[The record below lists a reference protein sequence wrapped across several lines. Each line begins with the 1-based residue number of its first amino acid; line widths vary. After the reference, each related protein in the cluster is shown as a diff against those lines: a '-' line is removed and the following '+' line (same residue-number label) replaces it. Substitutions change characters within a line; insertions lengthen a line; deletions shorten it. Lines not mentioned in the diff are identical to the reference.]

1 MTIRDAE
8 REDLV
13 SITDIYN
20 DAILHTTA
28 VYDYEP
34 HSLDSRIAWFENRRS
49 GGFPVI
55 VYEVG
60 GAVAGFASFG
70 PFRPHQ
76 GYRYTVEHS
85 LYVHREYRKRGIG
98 RALLERLIELA
109 ESSGYAVLVGGI
121 DAANVESIRLHE
133 RFGFEHAGTIPKAG
147 CKFGRWLDLAFYH
160 RQLRGPA
167 SP

>member
-1 MTIRDAE
+1 MTIRDAVK
-8 REDLV
+8 EDLA
-13 SITDIYN
+13 SILDIYN

-34 HSLDSRIAWFENRRS
+34 HSLESRIAWFESRRS
-49 GGFPVI
+49 GGYPVI
-55 VYEVG
+55 VYEVE

-70 PFRPHQ
+70 PFRSFQ

-85 LYVHREYRKRGIG
+85 LYVHRNYRQRGIG

-109 ESSGYAVLVGGI
+109 ECSGYAVLVGGI

-147 CKFGRWLDLAFYH
+147 RKFGRWLDLAFYH
-160 RQLRGPA
+160 RQLSGKA